1 MASALCFPSAL
12 CGRTRSSEQ
21 WNNLCSRVHVAS
33 KIFHLHRCRDL
44 GRFARYIILPLT
56 WRLMSR
62 HVIHTTLHLS
72 SASIADPTSN
82 NLCTICPRCC
92 SLKSRYGDPKPCTI
106 CQLPMAFGSALVCQ
120 RCLHYR
126 TKFGDPRQCEK
137 CLHMCAFYKDEA
149 SRSKVDGQVLCW
161 VCTYNYKI
169 SKSKERLDKHQ
180 SKRSIFNESYFSKSH
195 DSTNSSAAKRHR
207 AEEYISRH
215 SSNRSVNATNY
226 SMDSAYNEH
235 LLTIGQLQD
244 DIKSLKRQLAQ
255 KDAELLAKDKLIA
268 GLKSDLADYELQQR
282 ERAFKTELMTNEEI
296 ERLKETIR
304 TLKRE
309 KAELSTARFSSKKRR
324 NIAHT
329 GSPLTLSPIRVPP
342 KPAKLITSAS
352 TPSAVFH
359 RSGRGGA
366 IGKEADGITAFST
379 SPHSPDTSGGVAV
392 TLPPTTGTP
401 PSMLLTSTAGGEK
414 AEAGY
419 GSSAPSSAHSSAPPS
434 PGPLS
439 PNGTSKAVLV
449 KSRKARSA
457 SRRDLL
463 GSSSSGAS
471 SDDEATAVA
480 ED

>member
-1 MASALCFPSAL
+1 MFWAVCIVGGGLEGDAAIVAAPDC
-12 CGRTRSSEQ
+12 SE
-21 WNNLCSRVHVAS
+21 N
-33 KIFHLHRCRDL
+33 RCRDL
-44 GRFARYIILPLT
+44 EQFAR
-56 WRLMSR
+56 R
-62 HVIHTTLHLS
+62 VIHTTRHLS
-72 SASIADPTSN
+72 NASIADLTLNSQ
-82 NLCTICPRCC
+82 CTICPRCY

-149 SRSKVDGQVLCW
+149 SRGKVDGQVLCW
-161 VCTYNYKI
+161 VCTYNYKM
-169 SKSKERLDKHQ
+169 SKSKERSEKHL
-180 SKRSIFNESYFSKSH
+180 SKRSSFNDSYFSKSH
-195 DSTNSSAAKRHR
+195 DSSNSSAVKRQR
-207 AEEYISRH
+207 AEEYASRH
-215 SSNRSVNATNY
+215 SSSRSGNAANY

-244 DIKSLKRQLAQ
+244 DIKALKRQLAQ

-282 ERAFKTELMTNEEI
+282 ERAFKTELLTNEEI

-324 NIAHT
+324 TTAHT

-342 KPAKLITSAS
+342 KPAKLIASAS
-352 TPSAVFH
+352 TPSTLFH
-359 RSGRGGA
+359 RSGGGGA
-366 IGKEADGITAFST
+366 ITKATGDSTASPT
-379 SPHSPDTSGGVAV
+379 PPHSPDTSGGGAVA
-392 TLPPTTGTP
+392 LPPTTGTSP
-401 PSMLLTSTAGGEK
+401 MVLTTTADGDK

-419 GSSAPSSAHSSAPPS
+419 ASSPPSSVHSSAPPS
-434 PGPLS
+434 PAPLP
-439 PNGTSKAVLV
+439 PNGSSKAML
-449 KSRKARSA
+449 SEARKVRSA

-471 SDDEATAVA
+471 SDDEVTAAA